1 MNLLFQR
8 IGALGHGDTK
18 IRFTPTPVEALR
30 KYPPIKKITSGLHF
44 MNALNKEN

>member
-18 IRFTPTPVEALR
+18 TRFTPTPVEELR
-30 KYPPIKKITSGLHF
+30 KYPPVKRITTGLHF
-44 MNALNKEN
+44 MNVLNNEN